1 MTLQAKPIIIFDLG
15 GVLIN
20 LNVPRCMQ
28 AFSNLI
34 GEENVRNILGM
45 NKDGEGIEA
54 VSIASR
60 QLMKDFERGL
70 VTTDDFVA
78 ALLQYA
84 PSGTTSDQIREAWF
98 AMLEDLPQEHLDYLA
113 QLRQQGYRLYLLSN
127 GNDLHWTYIDKLYR
141 VSSYFEQ
148 VFLSQV
154 MHCAKPEEE
163 IFRRVQDDILAN
175 NLSDQHTTNALP
187 QQPILFVDDLPQNRQ
202 AAEHFVSWR
211 TFPDILSLQQF
222 LNQQGIGKG

>member
-1 MTLQAKPIIIFDLG
+1 MKPIIIFDLG

-20 LNVPRCMQ
+20 LNVPRCIQ
-28 AFSNLI
+28 AFSDLI
-34 GEENVRNILGM
+34 GDENVRNIMGM
-45 NKDGEGIEA
+45 NKDGEGITS
-54 VSIASR
+54 VSIATR

-70 VTTDDFVA
+70 VTTDDFIA
-78 ALLQYA
+78 AILQYA
-84 PSGTTSDQIREAWF
+84 PAGTTSDQIREAWF
-98 AMLEDLPQEHLDYLA
+98 AMLEDLPQERLDYLA

-127 GNDLHWTYIDKLYR
+127 GNDLHWTYIDKLYH

-163 IFRRVQDDILAN
+163 IFRRVQESILADN
-175 NLSDQHTTNALP
+175 RSQHPTNSLSQQMEQHHLSN
-187 QQPILFVDDLPQNRQ
+187 QPVLFVDDLPQNRQ

-211 TFPDILSLQQF
+211 TFPDIPSLQQF
-222 LNQQGIGKG
+222 LATK

>member
-1 MTLQAKPIIIFDLG
+1 MKPIIIFDLG

-20 LNVPRCMQ
+20 LNVPRCIQ
-28 AFSNLI
+28 AFSDLI
-34 GEENVRNILGM
+34 GEENVRNIMGM
-45 NKDGEGIEA
+45 NKDGEGITS
-54 VSIASR
+54 VSIATR

-70 VTTDDFVA
+70 VTTDEFIA
-78 ALLQYA
+78 AILQYA

-98 AMLEDLPQEHLDYLA
+98 AMLEDLPQERLDYLA

-127 GNDLHWTYIDKLYR
+127 GNDLHWTYIDKLYH

-163 IFRRVQDDILAN
+163 IFRRVQETILADN
-175 NLSDQHTTNALP
+175 SSQHPTNSLS
-187 QQPILFVDDLPQNRQ
+187 QQLILFVDDLPQNRQ

-211 TFPDILSLQQF
+211 TFPDIPSLQQF
-222 LNQQGIGKG
+222 LATK

>member
-1 MTLQAKPIIIFDLG
+1 MKPIIIFDLG

-20 LNVPRCMQ
+20 LNVPRCIQ

-34 GEENVRNILGM
+34 GEENVRNIMGM
-45 NKDGEGIEA
+45 NKDGEGITS
-54 VSIASR
+54 VSIATR

-70 VTTDDFVA
+70 VTTDDFIA
-78 ALLQYA
+78 AILQYA
-84 PSGTTSDQIREAWF
+84 PSGTTSKQIREAWF
-98 AMLEDLPQEHLDYLA
+98 AMLEDLPQERLDYLA

-127 GNDLHWTYIDKLYR
+127 GNDLHWTYIDKLYH

-163 IFRRVQDDILAN
+163 IFRRVQESILADN
-175 NLSDQHTTNALP
+175 RSQHPTDSLSP
-187 QQPILFVDDLPQNRQ
+187 QPILFVDDLQQNRQ

-211 TFPDILSLQQF
+211 TFPDIPSLQQF
-222 LNQQGIGKG
+222 LATK

>member
-1 MTLQAKPIIIFDLG
+1 MKPIIIFDLG

-20 LNVPRCMQ
+20 LNVPRCIQ
-28 AFSNLI
+28 AFSDLI
-34 GEENVRNILGM
+34 GEENVRNIMGM
-45 NKDGEGIEA
+45 NKDGEGITS
-54 VSIASR
+54 VSIATR

-70 VTTDDFVA
+70 VTTDEFIA
-78 ALLQYA
+78 AIHQYA

-98 AMLEDLPQEHLDYLA
+98 AMLEDLPQERLDYLA

-127 GNDLHWTYIDKLYR
+127 GNDLHWTYIDKLYH

-148 VFLSQV
+148 TFLSQV

-163 IFRRVQDDILAN
+163 IFRRVQDDILAD
-175 NLSDQHTTNALP
+175 NLSQHPTNALP
-187 QQPILFVDDLPQNRQ
+187 QQLILFVDDLPQNRQ

-211 TFPDILSLQQF
+211 TFPDIPSLQQF
-222 LNQQGIGKG
+222 LSAK

>member
-1 MTLQAKPIIIFDLG
+1 MKPIIIFDLG

-20 LNVPRCMQ
+20 LNVPRCIQ

-34 GEENVRNILGM
+34 GEENVCNIMGM
-45 NKDGEGIEA
+45 NKDGEGITS

-70 VTTDDFVA
+70 VTTNEFIA
-78 ALLQYA
+78 AILQYA
-84 PSGTTSDQIREAWF
+84 PSGTTPDQIREAWF
-98 AMLEDLPQEHLDYLA
+98 AMLEDLPQERLDYLA
-113 QLRQQGYRLYLLSN
+113 QLRQQGYHLYLLSN
-127 GNDLHWTYIDKLYR
+127 GNDLHWTYIDKLYH

-163 IFRRVQDDILAN
+163 IFRRVQEAVTEDSPQTAVE
-175 NLSDQHTTNALP
+175 
-187 QQPILFVDDLPQNRQ
+187 QQPIFFVDDLLQNRQ

-211 TFPDILSLQQF
+211 TFPDIPSLQQF

>member
-1 MTLQAKPIIIFDLG
+1 MKPIIIFDLG

-20 LNVPRCMQ
+20 LNVPRCIQ
-28 AFSNLI
+28 AFSDLI
-34 GEENVRNILGM
+34 GEENVRNIMGM
-45 NKDGEGIEA
+45 NKDGEGIAA
-54 VSIASR
+54 VSIATR
-60 QLMKDFERGL
+60 QLMRDFERGL
-70 VTTDDFVA
+70 VTTDEFIA
-78 ALLQYA
+78 AILQYA
-84 PSGTTSDQIREAWF
+84 PAGTTSDQIREAWF
-98 AMLEDLPQEHLDYLA
+98 AMLEDLPQERLDYLA

-127 GNDLHWTYIDKLYR
+127 GNDLHWTYIDKLYH

-163 IFRRVQDDILAN
+163 IFRRVQGAILADN
-175 NLSDQHTTNALP
+175 RSQHPTNVLS

-211 TFPDILSLQQF
+211 TFPDIPSLQQF
-222 LNQQGIGKG
+222 LNLA

>member
-20 LNVPRCMQ
+20 LNVPRCIQ
-28 AFSNLI
+28 AFSDLI

-45 NKDGEGIEA
+45 NKDGEGITS
-54 VSIASR
+54 VSIATR

-70 VTTDDFVA
+70 VTTDEFIDA
-78 ALLQYA
+78 ILQYA

-98 AMLEDLPQEHLDYLA
+98 AMLEDLPQERLDYLA

-127 GNDLHWTYIDKLYR
+127 GNDLHWTYIDKLYH

-163 IFRRVQDDILAN
+163 IFRRVQDAVLADIRSQHPSDA
-175 NLSDQHTTNALP
+175 LS

-202 AAEHFVSWR
+202 AAEHYVSWR
-211 TFPDILSLQQF
+211 TFPDIPSLQQF
-222 LNQQGIGKG
+222 LATK

>member
-34 GEENVRNILGM
+34 GEENVRNIMGM
-45 NKDGEGIEA
+45 NKDGEGITS
-54 VSIASR
+54 VSIATR

-70 VTTDDFVA
+70 VTTDEFIA
-78 ALLQYA
+78 AILQYA
-84 PSGTTSDQIREAWF
+84 PSGITAKQIREAWF
-98 AMLEDLPQEHLDYLA
+98 AMLEDLPQERLDYLA

-127 GNDLHWTYIDKLYR
+127 GNDLHWNYIDKRYH
-141 VSSYFEQ
+141 VSGYFEQ
-148 VFLSQV
+148 TFLSQV

-163 IFRRVQDDILAN
+163 IFRRVQESILAD
-175 NLSDQHTTNALP
+175 NLSQHPTNALP

-222 LNQQGIGKG
+222 LATK

>member
-1 MTLQAKPIIIFDLG
+1 MKPIIIFDLG

-20 LNVPRCMQ
+20 LNVPRCIQ
-28 AFSNLI
+28 AFSDLI
-34 GEENVRNILGM
+34 GEENVRNIMGM
-45 NKDGEGIEA
+45 NKDGEGITS

-70 VTTDDFVA
+70 VTTDEFIA
-78 ALLQYA
+78 AILQYA

-98 AMLEDLPQEHLDYLA
+98 AMLEDLPQERLDYLA

-127 GNDLHWTYIDKLYR
+127 GNDLHWTYIDKRYH

-163 IFRRVQDDILAN
+163 IFRRVQEAVTEDSPQTAVE
-175 NLSDQHTTNALP
+175 
-187 QQPILFVDDLPQNRQ
+187 QQPIFFIDDLLQNRQ

-211 TFPDILSLQQF
+211 TFPDIPSLQQF
-222 LNQQGIGKG
+222 LATK

>member
-1 MTLQAKPIIIFDLG
+1 MTLLAKPIIIFDLG

-20 LNVPRCMQ
+20 LNVPRCIQ
-28 AFSNLI
+28 AFSDLI
-34 GEENVRNILGM
+34 GEENVRNIMGM
-45 NKDGEGIEA
+45 NKDGEGITS
-54 VSIASR
+54 VSIATR

-70 VTTDDFVA
+70 VTTDEFIA
-78 ALLQYA
+78 AILQYA
-84 PSGTTSDQIREAWF
+84 PSGITAEQIREAWF
-98 AMLEDLPQEHLDYLA
+98 AMLEDLPQERQDYLA

-127 GNDLHWTYIDKLYR
+127 GNDLHWTYIDKRYH

-163 IFRRVQDDILAN
+163 IFRRVQDDILADN
-175 NLSDQHTTNALP
+175 HSEQHTTNALP

-222 LNQQGIGKG
+222 LATK

>member
-98 AMLEDLPQEHLDYLA
+98 AMLEDLPQERLDYLA

-127 GNDLHWTYIDKLYR
+127 GNDLHWTYIDKRYC

-163 IFRRVQDDILAN
+163 IFRRVQDDIGK
-175 NLSDQHTTNALP
+175 D
-187 QQPILFVDDLPQNRQ
+187 PILFIDDLPQNRQ

-222 LNQQGIGKG
+222 LATK

>member
-1 MTLQAKPIIIFDLG
+1 MKPIIIFDLG

-45 NKDGEGIEA
+45 DKDGEGITS
-54 VSIASR
+54 VSIATR

-70 VTTDDFVA
+70 VTTDEFIA
-78 ALLQYA
+78 AILQYA
-84 PSGTTSDQIREAWF
+84 PSGTTSNQIREAWF
-98 AMLEDLPQEHLDYLA
+98 AMLEDLPQERLDYLA

-163 IFRRVQDDILAN
+163 IFRRVQEAVTEDSPQTAVE
-175 NLSDQHTTNALP
+175 
-187 QQPILFVDDLPQNRQ
+187 QQPIFFIDDLPQNRQ

-211 TFPDILSLQQF
+211 TFPDIPSLQQF
-222 LNQQGIGKG
+222 LATK

>member
-1 MTLQAKPIIIFDLG
+1 MKPIIIFDLG

-20 LNVPRCMQ
+20 LSVPRCMQ

-45 NKDGEGIEA
+45 DKDGEGITS

-70 VTTDDFVA
+70 VTTDEFIA
-78 ALLQYA
+78 AILQYA

-98 AMLEDLPQEHLDYLA
+98 AMLEDLPQERLDYLA

-127 GNDLHWTYIDKLYR
+127 GNDLHWTYIDKLYH

-163 IFRRVQDDILAN
+163 IFRRVQEAVTEDSPQTAVE
-175 NLSDQHTTNALP
+175 
-187 QQPILFVDDLPQNRQ
+187 QQPIFFIDDLPQNRQ

-211 TFPDILSLQQF
+211 TFPDIPSLQQF
-222 LNQQGIGKG
+222 LATK

>member
-1 MTLQAKPIIIFDLG
+1 MKPIIIFDLG

-20 LNVPRCMQ
+20 LNVPRCIQ
-28 AFSNLI
+28 AFSDLI

-45 NKDGEGIEA
+45 NKDGEGITS

-70 VTTDDFVA
+70 VTTDEFIA
-78 ALLQYA
+78 AILQYA
-84 PSGTTSDQIREAWF
+84 PSGTTPDQIREAWF
-98 AMLEDLPQEHLDYLA
+98 AMLEDLPQERLDYLA
-113 QLRQQGYRLYLLSN
+113 QLRQQGYHLYLLSN
-127 GNDLHWTYIDKLYR
+127 GNDLHWTYIDKRYH

-163 IFRRVQDDILAN
+163 IFRRVQEAVTEDSPQTAVE
-175 NLSDQHTTNALP
+175 
-187 QQPILFVDDLPQNRQ
+187 QQPIFFIDDLLQNRQ

-211 TFPDILSLQQF
+211 TFPDIPSLQQF
-222 LNQQGIGKG
+222 LATK

>member
-1 MTLQAKPIIIFDLG
+1 
-15 GVLIN
+15 
-20 LNVPRCMQ
+20 
-28 AFSNLI
+28 
-34 GEENVRNILGM
+34 
-45 NKDGEGIEA
+45 
-54 VSIASR
+54 
-60 QLMKDFERGL
+60 MKDFERGL
-70 VTTDDFVA
+70 VTTDEFIA
-78 ALLQYA
+78 AILQYA
-84 PSGTTSDQIREAWF
+84 PSGTTPDQIREAWF
-98 AMLEDLPQEHLDYLA
+98 AMLEDLPQERLDYLA

-127 GNDLHWTYIDKLYR
+127 GNDLHWTYIDKRYH

-187 QQPILFVDDLPQNRQ
+187 KQPILFVDDLLQNRQ

-211 TFPDILSLQQF
+211 TFPDIPSLQQF
-222 LNQQGIGKG
+222 LATK

>member
-1 MTLQAKPIIIFDLG
+1 MKPIIIFDLG

-28 AFSNLI
+28 AFSVLI

-54 VSIASR
+54 VSIATR

-78 ALLQYA
+78 AILQYA

-98 AMLEDLPQEHLDYLA
+98 AMLEDLPQERLDYLA

-127 GNDLHWTYIDKLYR
+127 GNDLHWTYIDKLYH

-163 IFRRVQDDILAN
+163 IFRRVQEAVTEDSPQTAVE
-175 NLSDQHTTNALP
+175 
-187 QQPILFVDDLPQNRQ
+187 QQPIFFVDDLPQNRQ

-211 TFPDILSLQQF
+211 TFPDIPSLQQF
-222 LNQQGIGKG
+222 LATK

>member
-1 MTLQAKPIIIFDLG
+1 MKPIIIFDLG

-20 LNVPRCMQ
+20 LNVPRCIQ
-28 AFSNLI
+28 AFSDLI
-34 GEENVRNILGM
+34 GEANVRNIMGM
-45 NKDGEGIEA
+45 NKDGEGITS
-54 VSIASR
+54 VSIATR

-70 VTTDDFVA
+70 VSTDEFITA
-78 ALLQYA
+78 ILQYA

-98 AMLEDLPQEHLDYLA
+98 AMLEDLPQERLDYLA
-113 QLRQQGYRLYLLSN
+113 QLRQQGFRLYLLSN
-127 GNDLHWTYIDKLYR
+127 GNDLHWTYIDQLYH

-148 VFLSQV
+148 TFLSQV

-163 IFRRVQDDILAN
+163 IFRRVQETILADN
-175 NLSDQHTTNALP
+175 RSQHPTNSLS

-222 LNQQGIGKG
+222 LATK

>member
-45 NKDGEGIEA
+45 NKDGEGIAA

-84 PSGTTSDQIREAWF
+84 SSGTTPDQIREAWF
-98 AMLEDLPQEHLDYLA
+98 AMLEDLPQERLDYLA

-127 GNDLHWTYIDKLYR
+127 GNDLHWTYIDKLYH

-163 IFRRVQDDILAN
+163 IFRRVQERILADN
-175 NLSDQHTTNALP
+175 HSQHPTNALP

-202 AAEHFVSWR
+202 AAEHFGSWR
-211 TFPDILSLQQF
+211 TFPDIPSLQQF
-222 LNQQGIGKG
+222 LATK

>member
-1 MTLQAKPIIIFDLG
+1 MKPIIIFDLG

-20 LNVPRCMQ
+20 LNVPRCIQ
-28 AFSNLI
+28 AFSDLI
-34 GEENVRNILGM
+34 GEANVRNIMGM
-45 NKDGEGIEA
+45 NKDGEGITS
-54 VSIASR
+54 VSIATR

-70 VTTDDFVA
+70 VTTDEFIA
-78 ALLQYA
+78 AILQYA
-84 PSGTTSDQIREAWF
+84 PSGTTSDQIRAAWF
-98 AMLEDLPQEHLDYLA
+98 AMLEDLPQERLDYLA
-113 QLRQQGYRLYLLSN
+113 QLRQKGYRLYLLSN
-127 GNDLHWTYIDKLYR
+127 GNDLHWTYIDKLYH

-163 IFRRVQDDILAN
+163 IFRRVQESILADN
-175 NLSDQHTTNALP
+175 RSQHPSDNLS

-211 TFPDILSLQQF
+211 TFPDISSLQQF
-222 LNQQGIGKG
+222 LATK

>member
-1 MTLQAKPIIIFDLG
+1 MKPIIIFDLG

-34 GEENVRNILGM
+34 GEENVRCILGM
-45 NKDGEGIEA
+45 DKDGEGITS
-54 VSIASR
+54 VSIATR

-70 VTTDDFVA
+70 VTTDEFIA
-78 ALLQYA
+78 AILQYA

-98 AMLEDLPQEHLDYLA
+98 AMLEDLPQERLDYLA

-163 IFRRVQDDILAN
+163 IFRRVQEAVTEDSPQTAVE
-175 NLSDQHTTNALP
+175 
-187 QQPILFVDDLPQNRQ
+187 QQPIFFIDDLPQNRQ
-202 AAEHFVSWR
+202 AAEHYVSWR
-211 TFPDILSLQQF
+211 TFPDIPSLQQF
-222 LNQQGIGKG
+222 LATK

>member
-1 MTLQAKPIIIFDLG
+1 MTLLAKPIIIFDLG

-20 LNVPRCMQ
+20 LNVPRCIQ
-28 AFSNLI
+28 AFSDLI
-34 GEENVRNILGM
+34 GEENVRNIMGM
-45 NKDGEGIEA
+45 NKDGEGITS
-54 VSIASR
+54 VSIATR

-70 VTTDDFVA
+70 VTTDEFIA
-78 ALLQYA
+78 AILQYA
-84 PSGTTSDQIREAWF
+84 PSGITAEQIREAWF
-98 AMLEDLPQEHLDYLA
+98 AMLEDLPQERQDYLA

-127 GNDLHWTYIDKLYR
+127 GNDLHWTYIDKRYH

-154 MHCAKPEEE
+154 MHCAKLEEE
-163 IFRRVQDDILAN
+163 IFHRVQDDILADN
-175 NLSDQHTTNALP
+175 HSEQHTTNALP

-222 LNQQGIGKG
+222 LATK

>member
-70 VTTDDFVA
+70 VTTDYFVA

-84 PSGTTSDQIREAWF
+84 PSGTTSDQIREAWY
-98 AMLEDLPQEHLDYLA
+98 AMLEDLPQERLDYLA

-127 GNDLHWTYIDKLYR
+127 GNDLHWTYIDKRYH

-163 IFRRVQDDILAN
+163 IFRRVQDDILADN
-175 NLSDQHTTNALP
+175 HSQHPTNALP
-187 QQPILFVDDLPQNRQ
+187 QQLILFVDDLPQNRQ

-211 TFPDILSLQQF
+211 TFPDIPSLQQF

>member
-1 MTLQAKPIIIFDLG
+1 MKLIIIFDLG

-20 LNVPRCMQ
+20 LNVPRCIQ
-28 AFSNLI
+28 AFSDLI
-34 GEENVRNILGM
+34 GEENVRNIMGM
-45 NKDGEGIEA
+45 NKDGEGITS
-54 VSIASR
+54 VSIATR

-70 VTTDDFVA
+70 VTTDEFIA
-78 ALLQYA
+78 AILQYA
-84 PSGTTSDQIREAWF
+84 PAGTTSDQIREAWF
-98 AMLEDLPQEHLDYLA
+98 AMLEDLPQERLDYLA

-127 GNDLHWTYIDKLYR
+127 GNDLHWTYIDKLYH

-163 IFRRVQDDILAN
+163 IFRRVQETILADN
-175 NLSDQHTTNALP
+175 RSPHPTNSLS

-211 TFPDILSLQQF
+211 TFPDIPSLQQF
-222 LNQQGIGKG
+222 LATK

>member
-1 MTLQAKPIIIFDLG
+1 MKPIIIFDLG

-20 LNVPRCMQ
+20 LNVPRCIQ
-28 AFSNLI
+28 AFSDLI
-34 GEENVRNILGM
+34 GEENVRNIMGM
-45 NKDGEGIEA
+45 NKDGEGITS
-54 VSIASR
+54 VSIATR

-70 VTTDDFVA
+70 VTTDEFIA
-78 ALLQYA
+78 AILQYA

-98 AMLEDLPQEHLDYLA
+98 AMLEDLPQERLDYLA

-127 GNDLHWTYIDKLYR
+127 GNDLHWTYIDKLYH

-163 IFRRVQDDILAN
+163 IFRRVQETILADN
-175 NLSDQHTTNALP
+175 SSQHPTNSLS
-187 QQPILFVDDLPQNRQ
+187 QQLILFVDDLPQNRQ

-211 TFPDILSLQQF
+211 TFPDIPSLKQF
-222 LNQQGIGKG
+222 LATK

>member
-1 MTLQAKPIIIFDLG
+1 MKPIIIFDLG

-20 LNVPRCMQ
+20 LNVPRCIQ
-28 AFSNLI
+28 AFSDLI
-34 GEENVRNILGM
+34 GEENVRNIMGM
-45 NKDGEGIEA
+45 NKNGEGITS
-54 VSIASR
+54 VSIATR

-70 VTTDDFVA
+70 VTTDEFIA
-78 ALLQYA
+78 AILQYA
-84 PSGTTSDQIREAWF
+84 PAGTTSDQIREAWF
-98 AMLEDLPQEHLDYLA
+98 AMLEDLPQERLDYLA

-127 GNDLHWTYIDKLYR
+127 GNDLHWTYIDKLYH

-163 IFRRVQDDILAN
+163 IFRRVQNAILADN
-175 NLSDQHTTNALP
+175 RSQHPTNSLS
-187 QQPILFVDDLPQNRQ
+187 QQPILFIDDLPQNRQ

-211 TFPDILSLQQF
+211 TFPDIPTLQQF
-222 LNQQGIGKG
+222 LATK

>member
-1 MTLQAKPIIIFDLG
+1 MKPIIIFDLG

-20 LNVPRCMQ
+20 LNVPRCIQ
-28 AFSNLI
+28 AFSDLI
-34 GEENVRNILGM
+34 GEENVRNIMGM
-45 NKDGEGIEA
+45 NKDGEGITS
-54 VSIASR
+54 VSIATR

-70 VTTDDFVA
+70 VTTDEFIA
-78 ALLQYA
+78 AILQYA
-84 PSGTTSDQIREAWF
+84 PSGTSSDQIREAWF
-98 AMLEDLPQEHLDYLA
+98 AMLEDLPQERLDYLA

-127 GNDLHWTYIDKLYR
+127 GNDLHWTYIDKLYH

-163 IFRRVQDDILAN
+163 IFRRVQETILADN
-175 NLSDQHTTNALP
+175 RSQHPTNALS

-211 TFPDILSLQQF
+211 TFPDIPSLQQF
-222 LNQQGIGKG
+222 LATK

>member
-45 NKDGEGIEA
+45 NKDGEGIAA

-98 AMLEDLPQEHLDYLA
+98 AMLEDLPQERLDYLA

-127 GNDLHWTYIDKLYR
+127 GNDLHWTYIDKLYH

-163 IFRRVQDDILAN
+163 IFRRVQEAVTEDSPQTAVE
-175 NLSDQHTTNALP
+175 
-187 QQPILFVDDLPQNRQ
+187 QQPIFFIDDLPQNRQ

-211 TFPDILSLQQF
+211 TFPDIPSLQQF
-222 LNQQGIGKG
+222 LNQQGIG